1 MNELDRILD
10 GLIQRTTEGK
20 LTWSASI
27 RPDSFITSVD
37 AISVVLRQIP
47 RRTLESYRLEI
58 QDREE
63 GVTVAVLE
71 SENTSDAV
79 PAGRRITEEQA
90 QQLQHLYGLVRSS
103 VLNVDETLAKL
114 ADALESR

>member
-10 GLIQRTTEGK
+10 GLIQRTAEGK

-37 AISVVLRQIP
+37 AISVVLRQLHG
-47 RRTLESYRLEI
+47 RTFESYRLEI

-63 GVTVAVLE
+63 GATVAVLE
-71 SENTSDAV
+71 SENSSDTV
-79 PAGRRITEEQA
+79 PAGRRITQEQA
-90 QQLQHLYGLVRSS
+90 QQLQHLYDLVGSS
-103 VLNVDETLAKL
+103 VLNVDETLTKL
-114 ADALESR
+114 AEALESR